1 MTCLTQLAVRGD
13 VTGVHISKIIKLAED
28 FTPRVFKGV
37 KVFTGMSTAA
47 DAKIKKVKI
56 VTCTDKTIKL

>member
-1 MTCLTQLAVRGD
+1 MVYN
-13 VTGVHISKIIKLAED
+13 VSKIIKLAED